1 MFGLGF
7 QEMFI
12 IGVIALLLFG
22 QRLPE
27 VARTAGKYYTKFRQ
41 QLADIQSQVNMSD
54 VYSPNSSSYSSSGS
68 YGSSSSAQETY
79 DDYDVAT
86 APKFE
91 PPPAAP
97 AGADPG
103 AKVESRPSTSAV
115 PENK

>member
-12 IGVIALLLFG
+12 IGIIALLLFG

-41 QLADIQSQVNMSD
+41 QLADIQSQINMSD
-54 VYSPNSSSYSSSGS
+54 VYSPSNSSYSSSHS
-68 YGSSSSAQETY
+68 HSSSGSSQDTY

-97 AGADPG
+97 AAPSGVKPESPPTGA
-103 AKVESRPSTSAV
+103 VS
-115 PENK
+115 ENK

>member
-12 IGVIALLLFG
+12 IGIIALLLFG

-68 YGSSSSAQETY
+68 YASSSSSQETY

-97 AGADPG
+97 VAADPG
-103 AKVESRPSTSAV
+103 AKVESQPPTDGV